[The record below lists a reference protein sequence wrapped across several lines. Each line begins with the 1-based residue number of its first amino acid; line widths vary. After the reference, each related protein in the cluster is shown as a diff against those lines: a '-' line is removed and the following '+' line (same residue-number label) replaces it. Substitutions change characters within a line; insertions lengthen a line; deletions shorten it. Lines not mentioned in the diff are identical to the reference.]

1 MRPRVEL
8 WKPCAAATLFILAML
23 YNEYRKRR
31 PLTEGYAPPS
41 PQTNDTSNDIATMM
55 NNLAAATG
63 KLGDGKSYELW
74 VGYAYQN
81 PDKSAKALDDFK
93 ARTMTPNCMFR
104 RDWFKTL
111 PAGMGRPMAAQN
123 KDLANTAYKTY
134 LDCLSNNSEI
144 CINQLD
150 DFRKRF
156 MEPGCNFRAPSDS
169 SLYAKDYRPVFS

>member
-1 MRPRVEL
+1 MRSRIEL

-23 YNEYRKRR
+23 YNEYRKRH
-31 PLTEGYAPPS
+31 PLTEGYA
-41 PQTNDTSNDIATMM
+41 DAIATMM
-55 NNLAAATG
+55 NNLDAATG

-74 VGYAYQN
+74 IGYAYQN
-81 PDKSAKALDDFK
+81 PDKSALALDDFK

-104 RDWFKTL
+104 KDWFKTL
-111 PAGMGRPMAAQN
+111 PAGMERPMAAQN
-123 KDLANTAYKTY
+123 KDLANAAYKTY

-144 CINQLD
+144 CITQLD

-156 MEPGCNFRAPSDS
+156 MEPGCNFRAPNDS